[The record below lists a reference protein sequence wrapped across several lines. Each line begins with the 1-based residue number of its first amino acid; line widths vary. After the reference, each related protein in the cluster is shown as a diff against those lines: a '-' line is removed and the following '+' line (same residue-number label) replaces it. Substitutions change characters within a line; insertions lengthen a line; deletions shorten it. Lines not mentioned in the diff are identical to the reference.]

1 METVTPCS
9 LEIGGDL
16 CHRLVM
22 PVLSESVS
30 LL

>member
-1 METVTPCS
+1 MEGVTPCS

-16 CHRLVM
+16 CRRLVM
-22 PVLSESVS
+22 PVLSEFVP